1 MSELPFDLLA
11 EILIRV
17 PVNDIIRFRFVLFD
31 DMVVVWNPSLREV
44 RTIPTLTN
52 EHFYISSH
60 WGFWYDHSIKDYNI
74 LLIPCIQFYDLWRG
88 SYNKFKRQAEI
99 LTLKSSPRMIDFHTD
114 KHLYDHD

>member
-1 MSELPFDLLA
+1 
-11 EILIRV
+11 
-17 PVNDIIRFRFVLFD
+17 
-31 DMVVVWNPSLREV
+31 MVVVWNPSLREV